1 MEEDEKKLNTD
12 ERSGWYRRKE
22 SEDQDH
28 LSEPDLRRQ
37 KKKPPDIRKEAEK
50 YDYDEDE
57 RLDQFKQDVME
68 TEERL
73 RNLDKTMMAQEQEVL
88 MKSSDQEINHQ
99 FTNLGRQSEEPN

>member
-68 TEERL
+68 TEGF